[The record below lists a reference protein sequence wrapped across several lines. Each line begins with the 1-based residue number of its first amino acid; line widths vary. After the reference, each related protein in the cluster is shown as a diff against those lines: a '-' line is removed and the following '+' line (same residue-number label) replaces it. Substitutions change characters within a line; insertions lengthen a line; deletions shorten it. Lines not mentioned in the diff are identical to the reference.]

1 MGICT
6 TTRGHKDPF
15 IEYVEED
22 AVELFEHIVR
32 LVIKMREK
40 LMETQWDRD
49 DVIRRMKVIS
59 TVVSS
64 ESEKKAKALIETLKQ
79 MPQPRSR
86 FILITRP
93 KQDSVI
99 PRPVLACSNTTA

>member
-1 MGICT
+1 MGDSCTQYICT
-6 TTRGHKDPF
+6 TTQEHKDPF

-32 LVIKMREK
+32 LVSKMREK
-40 LMETQWDRD
+40 GIATQWNSD
-49 DVIRRMKVIS
+49 DIIQRMKEIA

-64 ESEKKAKALIETLKQ
+64 ESEKKAKALIETFKQ
-79 MPQPRSR
+79 IPQPRSR

-93 KQDSVI
+93 KQDDVI
-99 PRPVLACSNTTA
+99 AAM